1 LRKRLE
7 ALEKEVVNGRQSMKQ
22 AEISKV
28 KAVNDFLSGDC
39 LWDSSGLN
47 TSEAKKMLE
56 KERPEQ
62 VLKRVEE
69 RQSNIEKMHEHIR
82 SH

>member
-1 LRKRLE
+1 MRKRLE

-39 LWDSSGLN
+39 LCDSSGLN
-47 TSEAKKMLE
+47 TSDGQKFIQNADLRNKFTL
-56 KERPEQ
+56 
-62 VLKRVEE
+62 L
-69 RQSNIEKMHEHIR
+69 NTTN
-82 SH
+82 